1 MTYINALISL
11 LLISQFASVA
21 TIYKWKDEHG
31 TTHYGDHVP
40 GNQEA
45 TAVKPNDLPHIHG
58 SEAPKS
64 IEFWKR
70 PKNESNKRYTARTQR
85 SRRSNKCGQYEQ
97 KIEAINSALRSG
109 YKEPKGNKLRAK
121 RRKYK
126 DLLYEQCR

>member
-1 MTYINALISL
+1 MTYINALIGL
-11 LLISQFASVA
+11 LLVSQFASAA

-31 TTHYGDHVP
+31 KTHYGDQAP
-40 GNQEA
+40 GNHEA
-45 TAVKPNDLPHIHG
+45 TAVRPNDLPHIHS
-58 SEAPKS
+58 SEEPKR

-70 PKNESNKRYTARTQR
+70 PKRKSKMRDTAKTQR
-85 SRRSNKCGQYEQ
+85 SKHRNKCRQYEQ